1 MFSSSIQRERLLTF
15 FFYIIR
21 VCSGNV
27 SPFFPSASRKKKL
40 HFEIQLSHCRPH
52 YLTGRQPPRS
62 CTACTVQSKLLSPS
76 PIAHTSGHP
85 APHFCVEEK
94 QGRAQREWVFLSNW
108 CVSSQQPP
116 REASESGEV
125 GPAVCWRRCV
135 RDGVITHCLS
145 PPRKHMKEG
154 CVCLAVRKREKGLWQ
169 LSRGWLAVKCDL
181 FLAPSTSS
189 YLKTRYW
196 GSVWERGGSG
206 GGGQRRQ
213 KNVACFQL
221 TQYSPVWCCSVIGEH
236 LCVCVLSL

>member
-1 MFSSSIQRERLLTF
+1 MSAPFSPLHQE
-15 FFYIIR
+15 
-21 VCSGNV
+21 
-27 SPFFPSASRKKKL
+27 KKL

-52 YLTGRQPPRS
+52 YLTGWQPPRS

-116 REASESGEV
+116 REASVSGGV

-145 PPRKHMKEG
+145 PPENTWRRAVSASLWGRGRRGSDSSAEG
-154 CVCLAVRKREKGLWQ
+154 
-169 LSRGWLAVKCDL
+169 GWRWNATY
-181 FLAPSTSS
+181 F
-189 YLKTRYW
+189 
-196 GSVWERGGSG
+196 
-206 GGGQRRQ
+206 
-213 KNVACFQL
+213 
-221 TQYSPVWCCSVIGEH
+221 
-236 LCVCVLSL
+236 